1 MKKNIILLLIINFIA
16 LVVYSQQELNQNKNS
31 SGKISLV
38 GSLNG
43 NVIDAQTGTALSG
56 ATIFVHD
63 IKVSAIASNDGN
75 YRTASVPTG
84 TYLVEVSFVGYKSV
98 SEDIYINGDTKHDFK
113 LQQNYTEAGEVVV
126 TGVSKATQIK
136 RNPVPVISVT
146 HDYLVR
152 SLSTNAIDAITK
164 VPGIRGV
171 TTGPNV
177 TKPFIRGLGFNRI
190 LTLYDGVRQEG
201 QQWGD
206 EHGIEVDQY
215 AVQRVEI
222 IKGPASLSY
231 GSDALAGVINLIPA
245 SPAPNGKII
254 GDIVAD
260 YQTNNKYLGGSA
272 MLSGT
277 NNGIEW
283 MGRISHKQATNYKN
297 KFDGRVFGTSFNE
310 TDANAVIGV
319 HRKWGFSTL
328 NLVLF
333 DDQQEIPDG
342 SRDSATRRFTKQITE
357 DDTVREIVS
366 DAELKSYKI
375 THLHQRVQHYRAYW
389 NNSFFLNDGSRIT
402 ANVGYQRSVRR
413 EFSHPVLFTIPGLY
427 LQLNS
432 YTYDLKYYPREFN
445 KWAITAGVNGMYQ
458 QNTSTNGTE
467 FLIPSYHQF
476 DFGPFVLAKRTFGKV
491 DVAGGLRYDIRS
503 FKNFQLYSAADPVT
517 GFDKAVTGT
526 DTVGATLVFPNF
538 SKTFSGM
545 SGSAGFTYNAT
556 ENFSFKANIA
566 RGFRA
571 PNIAEISSNGVH
583 PGTNFYQLGN
593 PNFKPEFSL
602 QEDVGFVYSTKHV
615 SASLSLFNNDIQNYI
630 YNQKLVNPDGTDLII
645 VPGNQTFQFQ
655 AAKAHLYGGEAILD
669 VHPIKELHFENSISV
684 VYGDNK
690 GVSGKP
696 LNPEAKYL
704 PFIPPA
710 HGISELRFDVSSKS
724 GHFINGFIKAQVEY
738 YAAQNHAYLE
748 FGTETPTP
756 GYALFNAGIGGTFT
770 NKNKKPVVSLYIMG
784 NNLFDKAYQ
793 DHLNRLK
800 YFVWQTDSGYTVP
813 GPHGDYGIFN
823 MGRNISF
830 KIDVP
835 LDFKSK

>member
-1 MKKNIILLLIINFIA
+1 MKKNIILLSLINFIV
-16 LVVYSQQELNQNKNS
+16 LVACSQQELNQNKNS
-31 SGKISLV
+31 SGKISV
-38 GSLNG
+38 TGSLNG
-43 NVIDAQTGTALSG
+43 KVIDAQTGTVLAG
-56 ATIFVHD
+56 ANIFIHD
-63 IKVSAIASNDGN
+63 IKVLTITGNDGN

-84 TYLVEVSFVGYKSV
+84 TYLVEVSFVGYKSI
-98 SEDIYINGDTKHDFK
+98 SEDVYINGDTKHDFK
-113 LQQNYTEAGEVVV
+113 LEQNYTEASEVVV

-146 HDYLVR
+146 HDYLIR
-152 SLSTNAIDAITK
+152 SLSTNAIDAIAK
-164 VPGIRGV
+164 IPGIRSV

-177 TKPFIRGLGFNRI
+177 SKPFIRGLGFNRI

-215 AVQRVEI
+215 AVQKIEI

-231 GSDALAGVINLIPA
+231 GSDALAGVVNLIPA
-245 SPAPNGKII
+245 QPAPNGKII

-277 NNGIEW
+277 NKGIEW

-319 HRKWGFSTL
+319 HRKWGYSTL
-328 NLVLF
+328 NFVLF

-342 SRDSATRRFTKQITE
+342 SRDSATRRFTRQITE
-357 DDTVREIVS
+357 EDTVREIVS
-366 DAELKSYKI
+366 DADLKSYKI
-375 THLHQRVQHYRAYW
+375 TDLHQRVQHYRVYW

-413 EFSHPVLFTIPGLY
+413 EFSHPVLFKIPGLY
-427 LQLNS
+427 LQLNT
-432 YTYDLKYYPREFN
+432 YTYDFKYYPKEIN
-445 KWAITAGVNGMYQ
+445 NWSITAGINGMYQ
-458 QNTSTNGTE
+458 GNTSTNGTE

-476 DFGPFVLAKRTFGKV
+476 DFGPFALVRRTFGKL

-503 FKNFQLYSAADPVT
+503 FKNFQLYSALDPVT
-517 GFDKAVTGT
+517 GFDKAVTGA
-526 DTVGATLVFPNF
+526 DTVGADMVFPNF

-602 QEDVGFVYSTKHV
+602 QEDIGFVYTNKQV

-630 YNQKLVNPDGTDLII
+630 YNQKLVNPDGSDLVI

-669 VHPIKELHFENSISV
+669 IHLIKELHFENSLSI

-690 GVSGKP
+690 GVKGKTLSP
-696 LNPEAKYL
+696 DAKYL
-704 PFIPPA
+704 PFIPPT
-710 HGISELRFDVSSKS
+710 HGVSELRFDVSSKS

-738 YAAQNHAYLE
+738 YAAQNRAYLE

-756 GYALFNAGIGGTFT
+756 GYTLFNAGIGGTFT
-770 NKNKKPVVSLYIMG
+770 NNNKKSIVSVYLMG
-784 NNLFDKAYQ
+784 NNLLDKAYQ

-800 YFVWQTDSGYTVP
+800 YFEDFP
-813 GPHGDYGIFN
+813 GNFTGHDGIFN
-823 MGRNISF
+823 MGRNISL

-835 LDFKSK
+835 LDLKSK